1 MSIYRRIAMRLI
13 RLTEVLHT
21 TGLSRSTLY
30 KYVADGVFPKPVS
43 LGDRAV
49 GWVESEIN
57 DWLSARI
64 YERDHGLE
72 ALSIRAE
79 ELH

>member
-1 MSIYRRIAMRLI
+1 MSIYRSIAMRLI

-72 ALSIRAE
+72 ALSTCTAE
-79 ELH
+79 IN

>member
-1 MSIYRRIAMRLI
+1 MRLI

>member
-1 MSIYRRIAMRLI
+1 MRLI
-13 RLTEVLHT
+13 KLTEVLHT

-43 LGDRAV
+43 LGERAV

>member
-1 MSIYRRIAMRLI
+1 MRFLK
-13 RLTEVLHT
+13 LKDVLFS

-72 ALSIRAE
+72 ALSICTAE
-79 ELH
+79 VS